1 MSLAQYFINVR
12 KIRKCDSPEK
22 QNIDEEYELLNRM
35 ALESSKT
42 ELNTEDAINATTLRR
57 LEMENRELKERQ
69 SALQKSSLAESNA
82 HLEAIKARH
91 EEEVSKLK
99 KKVAV
104 DHRKMRILR
113 SELAQQAEEADR
125 LISAERSK
133 LSTVLSR
140 HSAAESRIAALTQ
153 EMNDLKSS
161 VANIQG
167 DSRAI
172 QSRAYDDSPPNQSHV
187 HITRQGSVYVDTGHG
202 ESNESRLTMENLHT
216 SRR

>member
-42 ELNTEDAINATTLRR
+42 ELNTEAAINATTLRR
-57 LEMENRELKERQ
+57 LEMKKQ

-82 HLEAIKARH
+82 HVEAIKARH
-91 EEEVSKLK
+91 EEEISNLK

-104 DHRKMRILR
+104 DHQKMRILR
-113 SELAQQAEEADR
+113 SELAQQAEEAGR

-133 LSTVLSR
+133 FSTVLSR
-140 HSAAESRIAALTQ
+140 HSAA
-153 EMNDLKSS
+153 
-161 VANIQG
+161 
-167 DSRAI
+167 
-172 QSRAYDDSPPNQSHV
+172 
-187 HITRQGSVYVDTGHG
+187 
-202 ESNESRLTMENLHT
+202 
-216 SRR
+216 

>member
-42 ELNTEDAINATTLRR
+42 ELNTEAAINATTLRR
-57 LEMENRELKERQ
+57 LEMENRELKEKQ

-82 HLEAIKARH
+82 HVEAIKARH
-91 EEEVSKLK
+91 EEEISNLK

-104 DHRKMRILR
+104 DHQKMRILR
-113 SELAQQAEEADR
+113 SELAQQAEEAGR

-133 LSTVLSR
+133 FSTVLSR
-140 HSAAESRIAALTQ
+140 HSAA
-153 EMNDLKSS
+153 
-161 VANIQG
+161 
-167 DSRAI
+167 
-172 QSRAYDDSPPNQSHV
+172 
-187 HITRQGSVYVDTGHG
+187 
-202 ESNESRLTMENLHT
+202 
-216 SRR
+216 